1 MARRAPPFWWRK
13 PGPKALAL
21 WPAGAL
27 YGAVAARRMA
37 SAPRQ
42 RVGLAV
48 LCVGNLTIGGSGKT
62 PVATA
67 LADCAAAMG
76 LKPGFL
82 SRGHG
87 ARPGPPR
94 LVSEADEA
102 ADVGDE
108 PLLLAGHGPVAVGRD
123 RAAGAQLLIEA
134 GCDLA
139 IMDDGFQSAQL
150 HMDYALI
157 VVDAAF
163 GIGNGHVLPAG
174 PLRAPVLR
182 QLAFADAVLRMGR
195 GPAADQV
202 VRLAARAGKPVF
214 DAIAA
219 PRDPGRLAG
228 RRFLAFAG
236 IGHPEKFFAT
246 LRETGAEIAVE
257 KAFGDHHPY
266 TQWQLRDLM
275 AEARAARL
283 ELATTAK
290 DAVRLA
296 GVTLPPGFRQMLA
309 ILQIDAV
316 FDPPQA
322 PARMIG
328 EALSAFRRRRLG
340 S

>member
-1 MARRAPPFWWRK
+1 
-13 PGPKALAL
+13 
-21 WPAGAL
+21 
-27 YGAVAARRMA
+27 
-37 SAPRQ
+37 
-42 RVGLAV
+42 
-48 LCVGNLTIGGSGKT
+48 
-62 PVATA
+62 
-67 LADCAAAMG
+67 
-76 LKPGFL
+76 
-82 SRGHG
+82 
-87 ARPGPPR
+87 
-94 LVSEADEA
+94 
-102 ADVGDE
+102 
-108 PLLLAGHGPVAVGRD
+108 VAVGRD